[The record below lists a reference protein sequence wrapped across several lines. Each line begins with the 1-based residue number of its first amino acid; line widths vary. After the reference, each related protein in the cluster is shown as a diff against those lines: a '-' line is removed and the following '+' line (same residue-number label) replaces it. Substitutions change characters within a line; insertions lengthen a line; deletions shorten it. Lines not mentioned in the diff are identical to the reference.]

1 MADKRQIIVPKNVH
15 PAVGYS
21 HAVRKGGLL
30 CVSGQVAIDQ
40 DGNVVGVGDF
50 RAQAEQ
56 VFRNLKAVIEA
67 AGGTMNDIL
76 KTTTFIT
83 DIANRPLLA
92 EVREKFYGP
101 EPPAS
106 TLVVI
111 SSLVRPELLI
121 EVEAIVALD
130 EGAVA

>member
-1 MADKRQIIVPKNVH
+1 MAGREIISPENVH

-21 HAVRKGGLL
+21 HATRKGNFLF
-30 CVSGQVAIDQ
+30 VSGQIALDK
-40 DGNVVGVGDF
+40 DGKIVGEGDF

-56 VFRNLKAVIEA
+56 VFKNLIAVIEA
-67 AGGTMNDIL
+67 GGGSINNIL
-76 KTTTFIT
+76 KTTTFLT
-83 DIANRPLLA
+83 DLSNRPALA
-92 EVREKFYGP
+92 EVREKFYGA

-111 SSLVRPELLI
+111 SSLVRPELMI

-130 EGAVA
+130 

>member
-1 MADKRQIIVPKNVH
+1 MAGREIIAPKDLH

-21 HAVRKGGLL
+21 HATRKGNLL
-30 CVSGQVAIDQ
+30 FVSGQIALDK
-40 DGNVVGVGDF
+40 DGNIVGEGDF

-56 VFRNLKAVIEA
+56 VFKNLATVIES
-67 AGGTMNDIL
+67 AGGSVNNIM
-76 KTTTFIT
+76 KTTTFLT
-83 DIANRPLLA
+83 DLSNRPALA
-92 EVREKFYGP
+92 EVREKFYRA

-111 SSLVRPELLI
+111 SSLVRPELMI

-130 EGAVA
+130 